1 MKHAT
6 ICGFYFSYFAKTMP
20 ELELTKWHP
29 YIRSC
34 INREEAAMASA
45 DAEFSVGVLELS
57 GHCRGLGHA
66 QDGNVG
72 PSAGIT

>member
-45 DAEFSVGVLELS
+45 DAEFSVGVLEL
-57 GHCRGLGHA
+57 
-66 QDGNVG
+66 
-72 PSAGIT
+72 P